1 MLDRGIPF
9 AILTI
14 RTPGASWREVAM
26 INTLAFGVV
35 ALAVSVNVA
44 AAASVATSDRKD
56 FQLLKDIAT
65 SVDRYTQFT
74 IFDDVS
80 ARVKDGHVTLSGK
93 VTMPYKRDDIERRV
107 SKVNGVV
114 GVRDEIAVLPVST
127 FDDELRFKIARSI
140 YGHSNFWNYAIM
152 PNPPIHIVVEHGR
165 VTLTG
170 VVNSEVDRML
180 ARSLASQF
188 NAFSVTSDLK
198 TDAEVRAALEKDAV
212 EKSDKSQ

>member
-1 MLDRGIPF
+1 
-9 AILTI
+9 
-14 RTPGASWREVAM
+14 M
-26 INTLAFGVV
+26 INTLALSMV

-44 AAASVATSDRKD
+44 AAASVGTISTADKKD
-56 FQLLKDIAT
+56 FQLLKEIAT

-74 IFDDVS
+74 IFDDIS
-80 ARVKDGHVTLSGK
+80 ARVKDGYVTLSGK

-107 SKVNGVV
+107 SKIDGVA
-114 GVRDEIAVLPVST
+114 GLRDEITVLPVST

-170 VVNSEVDRML
+170 VVNSEVDRVL
-180 ARSLASQF
+180 ARSLAAQF
-188 NAFSVTSDLK
+188 NAFAVTNELK
-198 TDAEVRAALEKDAV
+198 TDAEMKEALEKSGQS
-212 EKSDKSQ
+212 E

>member
-1 MLDRGIPF
+1 MLN
-9 AILTI
+9 T
-14 RTPGASWREVAM
+14 VAM
-26 INTLAFGVV
+26 GVV
-35 ALAVSVNVA
+35 LVAVTANLA
-44 AAASVATSDRKD
+44 AAAGVDTADKKD
-56 FQLLKDIAT
+56 FQLLKDVAT
-65 SVDRYTQFT
+65 SVQRYAQFT

-80 ARVKDGHVTLSGK
+80 ASVKDGVVTLAGK

-107 SKVNGVV
+107 AKIAGIA
-114 GVRDEIAVLPVST
+114 GVRDEITVLPVST

-188 NAFSVTSDLK
+188 GAFAVTSDLR
-198 TDAEVRAALEKDAV
+198 TDAEVRDALEKEGI
-212 EKSDKSQ
+212 EKRDESR